1 MLLVE
6 LCSRVAET
14 AILGGGGGGWRC
26 VGGGREREELC
37 DGILKKYNEIPKLS
51 ETEQALAYF
60 WQIS

>member
-14 AILGGGGGGWRC
+14 AILGGGGGGWGC
-26 VGGGREREELC
+26 VGEGERGVC